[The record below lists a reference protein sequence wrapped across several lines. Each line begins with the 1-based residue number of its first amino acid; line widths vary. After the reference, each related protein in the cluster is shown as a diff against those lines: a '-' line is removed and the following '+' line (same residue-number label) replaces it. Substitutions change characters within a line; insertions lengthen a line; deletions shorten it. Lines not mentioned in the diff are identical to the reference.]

1 MSKRNLAIRG
11 CCFLALGFFTAV
23 LAQSAIAQPAQTL
36 EQRKA
41 IYAPWSP
48 DQMAE
53 RRKQQGLVGPG
64 TTRAV
69 PQPAFPSYLK
79 KANSVE
85 ELMPQARAAV
95 RQTGGRTPLGLVLP
109 GKTLLIVVGEIR
121 EPKPNFMVQ
130 EAITR
135 AMKERGANAVIVTTW
150 DLLGVT
156 EKDYLAV
163 REALR
168 ESTISDGQRELEYF
182 FTVTGLMVK
191 PERGREW
198 VRQKDPEL
206 FAATWPEP
214 KITDERL
221 AALE

>member
-1 MSKRNLAIRG
+1 MRRFRSGWCAAGLI
-11 CCFLALGFFTAV
+11 TAGLNAAV
-23 LAQSAIAQPAQTL
+23 PTQVAFAQAPPQTL

-41 IYAPWSP
+41 VYAPWSP

-64 TTRAV
+64 TSKPV
-69 PQPAFPSYLK
+69 SQPAFPSYLK
-79 KANSVE
+79 KVNSVD

-135 AMKERGANAVIVTTW
+135 AMKERGANAVVATTW
-150 DLLGVT
+150 DLLGVA
-156 EKDYLAV
+156 EKDYSAV

-168 ESTISDGQRELEYF
+168 ESTIGDGQRELEYF

-198 VRQKDPEL
+198 IRQKDPEL
-206 FAATWPEP
+206 
-214 KITDERL
+214 
-221 AALE
+221 